1 MNVSGAAGL
10 ALALGLAGFVARD
23 GTATGDDGAGRP
35 ALDRAAWSETAWP
48 FLRDQWGGGR
58 ALHCVGAPCDE
69 DSRLYLRAK
78 VGFCDC
84 FNHVED
90 DDDIDRLTD
99 FDLIGGDRVVPLGPG
114 RLLALTAGPA
124 RLRAF
129 RLEGKRGEV
138 RHAMAAVM
146 AIDCQA
152 RVAMLVSKR
161 HPTPALEATMLDLL
175 DNDGS
180 ARRDASA
187 AVANQS
193 DATQ

>member
-1 MNVSGAAGL
+1 MNVSGAAALVL
-10 ALALGLAGFVARD
+10 AVGLAGFVARD
-23 GTATGDDGAGRP
+23 GVATGDSTGRP
-35 ALDRAAWSETAWP
+35 ALDRAVWSETAWP

-58 ALHCVGAPCDE
+58 ALRCLGAPCDE
-69 DSRLYLRAK
+69 GSRLYLRAK

-114 RLLALTAGPA
+114 RRLALAAGPA

-129 RLEGKRGEV
+129 RLESRRGEV
-138 RHAMAAVM
+138 RHAIAAVM

-152 RVAMLVSKR
+152 RVAMLVSER
-161 HPTPALEATMLDLL
+161 HSTPALEATMLDLL
-175 DNDGS
+175 DNERG
-180 ARRDASA
+180 AVRDASA
-187 AVANQS
+187 AVANPL
-193 DATQ
+193 DAPQ